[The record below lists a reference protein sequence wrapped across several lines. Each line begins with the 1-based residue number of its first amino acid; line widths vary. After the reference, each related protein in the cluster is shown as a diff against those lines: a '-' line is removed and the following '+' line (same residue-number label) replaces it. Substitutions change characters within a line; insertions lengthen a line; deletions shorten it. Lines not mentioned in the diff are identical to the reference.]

1 MKKLTITLIVVA
13 MAALFIGDSIT
24 PREADKNEVKRIHH
38 ELQERVGES
47 LYKVTF

>member
-24 PREADKNEVKRIHH
+24 PREADRDEVKRIHH
-38 ELQERVGES
+38 ELQERKAES
-47 LYKVTF
+47 LYVE